1 MENPIWHVHEG
12 KIPNCTYPL
21 EFSTLINLVTALNTS
36 DISTIYN
43 FCLLYIKKKI
53 NLEEEENLK
62 KIIKLAI
69 NYFQNFILPNLKKKK
84 A

>member
-1 MENPIWHVHEG
+1 MIIKKIIITFNSTVDVLENPIWHVHEG

-43 FCLLYIKKKI
+43 FCLLYIKKKLI
-53 NLEEEENLK
+53 WRRK
-62 KIIKLAI
+62 KI
-69 NYFQNFILPNLKKKK
+69 
-84 A
+84 